1 MSRKSSIPPAGPA
14 LPAIAVEYD
23 EAPLVPCISSDCT
36 CLLTPCL
43 QIRKMRCDDQPDGC
57 ASCRQA
63 QTECKTTDR
72 ITGKAAVRGYVESLE
87 SRLADLESHN
97 RQLQAQVLSLGGKV
111 KPNHASH
118 SHAPDQQSRSSRE
131 ETSQGQHLGLSN
143 GTTTGL
149 GYEGLDGSQDDSMR
163 DHETG
168 RVRLPKFRSGL
179 SGNNYLG
186 ISSGNS
192 LVNSVRGTSMNVL
205 GMEIDLVDYLSPDL
219 DEPDPSRGGHP
230 VYNKSYRAFVQTAFG
245 ISPKLRK
252 VELPPRSEGLKHAEV
267 YFRITNPFVPT
278 VHKPTFIHLV
288 SKHHR
293 CVRIKFANKF

>member
-1 MSRKSSIPPAGPA
+1 M
-14 LPAIAVEYD
+14 
-23 EAPLVPCISSDCT
+23 
-36 CLLTPCL
+36 LTFHL

-87 SRLADLESHN
+87 SRLADLERHN
-97 RQLQAQVLSLGGKV
+97 RELQAQVLSFGGQV
-111 KPNHASH
+111 KPEYTSH
-118 SHAPDQQSRSSRE
+118 SHAPDQHLRPSKDDP
-131 ETSQGQHLGLSN
+131 SQGQHAGLRN
-143 GTTTGL
+143 GTA
-149 GYEGLDGSQDDSMR
+149 EGDAYRCLDGSQDDSIQNSK
-163 DHETG
+163 TG
-168 RVRLPKFRSGL
+168 RVRLPEFRSGL

-252 VELPPRSEGLKHAEV
+252 VELPPRSEGMKYAEV
-267 YFRITNPFVPT
+267 YFRITNPFVPA
-278 VHKPTFIHLV
+278 VHKPTFMNLV
-288 SKHHR
+288 SEHSRSLGIIMLTSLAYSHL
-293 CVRIKFANKF
+293 